1 VLQQLDEFP
10 EHELPKALT
19 DFAAERSGLD
29 YNPDQN
35 EIFLYHGTN
44 CYRRWEIKRTG
55 AVEPGRSH
63 YSFFCTRPADAFR
76 YARAACL
83 RDVAPGAANS
93 LTCEPVV
100 LRVLFNSRTWLQVDF
115 VESVPNDDGGQHLTL
130 AVLGPV
136 SSAAV
141 VDVLHCMHGRRL
153 GSTADAIRSF
163 EDGSLLIGIQQLRTN
178 LMRKRMDTWVLNR
191 LGGLTRSV
199 QVTLAG
205 GEMPDLTFEDNL
217 RRLRQVRV

>member
-1 VLQQLDEFP
+1 
-10 EHELPKALT
+10 LT
-19 DFAAERSGLD
+19 DFAAEHSGLD
-29 YNPDQN
+29 YLSEQN

-55 AVEPGRSH
+55 AIEPGRSH
-63 YSFFCTRPADAFR
+63 YSFLCTRPGDAFR

-100 LRVLFNSRTWLQVDF
+100 LRVRFNSRTWLQVDF
-115 VESVPNDDGGQHLTL
+115 IQNVPNDEGGEHLTL

-136 SSAAV
+136 SSSAV

-153 GSTADAIRSF
+153 DSNADAVRSF
-163 EDGSLLIGIQQLRTN
+163 EDGTLLVGIQQLRTT
-178 LMRKRMDTWVLNR
+178 LMRKRMDTWVMHRLN
-191 LGGLTRSV
+191 GFTRSV
-199 QVTLAG
+199 QVSLAG
-205 GEMPDLTFEDNL
+205 GEMPDLTCEDNL